1 VWRWPTWVGVVI
13 KARKRKWRERK
24 EIFWPR
30 MEKGSINLVQI
41 LG

>member
-1 VWRWPTWVGVVI
+1 MWRWPTRVGVVI
-13 KARKRKWRERK
+13 KARKRKWREGK

-30 MEKGSINLVQI
+30 MKKVSINLVQI